1 MNHLES
7 IGVYKKPTSEEKH
20 EYSKIGYHDEISSAS
35 LLSKNKSLVEG
46 NPNLEVK
53 IDNPYKATCAKNKK
67 SF

>member
-7 IGVYKKPTSEEKH
+7 IGVYKTTSKEKH
-20 EYSKIGYHDEISSAS
+20 EWSEIGWKTDEITSAS
-35 LLSKNKSLVEG
+35 LPSKNKSLVEG

-53 IDNPYKATCAKNKK
+53 IDNPYKATCAKDKK

>member
-1 MNHLES
+1 MHNLNNLKS
-7 IGVYKKPTSEEKH
+7 IGVYKTTSK

-35 LLSKNKSLVEG
+35 LPSKNKSLVEG